1 MNYKI
6 IGKYIKELDFKI
18 PNPKTFFLLSKDI
31 KNYKINIDIKSN
43 QVKQNIIEVLTT
55 LNLNPVKNDFE
66 KINAKVVF
74 SSIIEFQN
82 EKIEK
87 KEIEKI
93 VLVSV
98 PSEVYSEVRKIFI
111 NLFEHSGFKDVKV
124 NESVDFQKLY
134 EMKRVQ

>member
-18 PNPKTFFLLSKDI
+18 PNPKAFFLLSKDI
-31 KNYKINIDIKSN
+31 ANYKINIDIKSN

-74 SSIIEFQN
+74 SSIIELQN
-82 EKIEK
+82 EKIK
-87 KEIEKI
+87 QKEIEKI

-134 EMKRVQ
+134 EMKKVQ

>member
-1 MNYKI
+1 MSYKI
-6 IGKYIKELDFKI
+6 IGKYIRDLNFKI
-18 PNPKTFFLLSKDI
+18 PNPKSFFLLSKNI
-31 KNYKINIDIKSN
+31 SNYKINIDIKSN

-74 SSIIEFQN
+74 SSIIELQN

-87 KEIEKI
+87 KEIERI

-134 EMKRVQ
+134 EMKKVQ

>member
-1 MNYKI
+1 MSQKR
-6 IGKYIKELDFKI
+6 IGKYIKQLNFGI
-18 PNPKTFFLLSKDI
+18 PNPKTFFSLSKDI
-31 KNYKINIDIKSN
+31 ANYKINIDIKSN

-74 SSIIEFQN
+74 SSIIELQN

-111 NLFEHSGFKDVKV
+111 NLFENSGFKDIKI
-124 NESVDFQKLY
+124 NENVDFKKLY
-134 EMKRVQ
+134 DMRRVQ

>member
-1 MNYKI
+1 M
-6 IGKYIKELDFKI
+6 
-18 PNPKTFFLLSKDI
+18 
-31 KNYKINIDIKSN
+31 
-43 QVKQNIIEVLTT
+43 LTT

-74 SSIIEFQN
+74 SSIIELQN

-93 VLVSV
+93 KIVSV

>member
-31 KNYKINIDIKSN
+31 ANYKINIDIKSN

-74 SSIIEFQN
+74 SSIIELQN

>member
-74 SSIIEFQN
+74 SSIIELQN

>member
-31 KNYKINIDIKSN
+31 KNYKINIGIKSN

-74 SSIIEFQN
+74 SSIIELQN

>member
-74 SSIIEFQN
+74 SSIIELQN

-134 EMKRVQ
+134 EMKKVQ